1 MRIVVAPDS
10 FKGSLG
16 SVEAAGVMERAI
28 MDVDADCVVDLR
40 PMADGG
46 EGTLESVLEAKDGVR
61 VEARCVDALGRSVVA
76 EYGIVDGDTA
86 VIECAAVV
94 GLPGVPAEKR
104 DPDLTSSF
112 GVGELMLDALD
123 RGCERLIVALG
134 GSATNDGGLGMLY
147 ALGMRAFDKGG
158 GRVCE
163 FGADVAK
170 IHRVDMSGMDPRLRD
185 VGIQIAS
192 DVDNP
197 LCGERG
203 ATAVFGPQ
211 KGATEEQV
219 VRYDKALND
228 FGLLLEAETDIQ
240 AMDVPGAGAAGG
252 LGFALLMLGGDVV
265 SGAKLVAETMEM
277 AALIKSADL
286 VLTGEGQ
293 SDEQTLYGKAP
304 GYIASMANQCDV
316 PVVLISG
323 CLDGDMDALSE
334 VFSGCFSIAPGPIS
348 LEECIEN
355 AGELLFEQTKQV
367 VHLIQSVS
375 GGCS

>member
-1 MRIVVAPDS
+1 
-10 FKGSLG
+10 
-16 SVEAAGVMERAI
+16 
-28 MDVDADCVVDLR
+28 
-40 PMADGG
+40 
-46 EGTLESVLEAKDGVR
+46 
-61 VEARCVDALGRSVVA
+61 
-76 EYGIVDGDTA
+76 
-86 VIECAAVV
+86 
-94 GLPGVPAEKR
+94 
-104 DPDLTSSF
+104 
-112 GVGELMLDALD
+112 
-123 RGCERLIVALG
+123 
-134 GSATNDGGLGMLY
+134 
-147 ALGMRAFDKGG
+147 
-158 GRVCE
+158 
-163 FGADVAK
+163 
-170 IHRVDMSGMDPRLRD
+170 
-185 VGIQIAS
+185 
-192 DVDNP
+192 
-197 LCGERG
+197 
-203 ATAVFGPQ
+203 
-211 KGATEEQV
+211 
-219 VRYDKALND
+219 